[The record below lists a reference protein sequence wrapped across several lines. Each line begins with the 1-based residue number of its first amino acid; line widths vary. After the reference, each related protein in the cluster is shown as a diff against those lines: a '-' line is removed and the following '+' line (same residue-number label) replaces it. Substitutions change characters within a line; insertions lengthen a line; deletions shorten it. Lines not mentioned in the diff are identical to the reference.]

1 MSPLVIGFGSNGE
14 FRNDI
19 ADQADESY
27 TVTAGPDETV
37 TINDGQIRVTRD
49 DDST

>member
-1 MSPLVIGFGSNGE
+1 MSRLVIGFGGDGE

-19 ADQADESY
+19 ADQASDSY

-37 TINDGQIRVTRD
+37 TLTDGQIQVTQD
-49 DDST
+49 NNND

>member
-1 MSPLVIGFGSNGE
+1 MALVIGFGGNGE

-27 TVTAGPDETV
+27 TVTAGPGEVVHLTDDQITVVQDDE
-37 TINDGQIRVTRD
+37 NR
-49 DDST
+49 

>member
-1 MSPLVIGFGSNGE
+1 MSRLVIGFGGNGE

-27 TVTAGPDETV
+27 TVTAAPGEVVHLTDDQTRPAKDDE
-37 TINDGQIRVTRD
+37 NH
-49 DDST
+49 